1 MKKREDLKMLITVVV
16 SGVTTLGLGSLSA
29 LYLDRLLG
37 PLFRGTDWD
46 FLLFPGVVILIGG
59 YGYVW
64 YIIAKA
70 VMGFLD
76 RHL

>member
-1 MKKREDLKMLITVVV
+1 MKKHDDLKVFITVVV
-16 SGVTTLGLGSLSA
+16 SGVTTLALGSLSA
-29 LYLDRLLG
+29 LYLDRFLG

-64 YIIAKA
+64 YITAKA
-70 VMGFLD
+70 VMDFLD
-76 RHL
+76 KHL